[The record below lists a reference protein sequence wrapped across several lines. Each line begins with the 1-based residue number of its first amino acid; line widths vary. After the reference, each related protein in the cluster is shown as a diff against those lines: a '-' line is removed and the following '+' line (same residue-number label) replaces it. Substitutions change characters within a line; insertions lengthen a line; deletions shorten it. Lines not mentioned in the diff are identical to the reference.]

1 MRGFEYF
8 YDVLTNRKNITLDFS
23 LIAKHISLIYEN
35 RKYIDNIVKCFS
47 EKKGENWTEYHLY
60 EMRIDNLN
68 KQIKEKRTEIE
79 DLNQQKEKKNNQF
92 NNKLEKIQNEIE
104 NMKFY
109 NTIVHKN
116 PSLLLPVTSENLGN
130 NKIYEGIEHKVCQI
144 CKHTCHI
151 NCDELIKAFC
161 QCFKFQLNGF
171 KCKVCP
177 NKCFSGSHEVVSYQY
192 PKYEYKKINDILQPY
207 LISSEKNISLRS
219 KINYVIGLKEA
230 EKINILNEKEKTL
243 KNIDAMIE
251 ERKKCIDEYS
261 ELISNKND
269 KKYKI
274 YKTNEKNINEEIRKF
289 NSLIIFPKNMKLYEI
304 LFIQTFCKSF
314 EVEEVGKHYYCGGG
328 GGRCC

>member
-1 MRGFEYF
+1 MLLR
-8 YDVLTNRKNITLDFS
+8 
-23 LIAKHISLIYEN
+23 
-35 RKYIDNIVKCFS
+35 
-47 EKKGENWTEYHLY
+47 KKGENWTEYHLY

-92 NNKLEKIQNEIE
+92 NNKLE
-104 NMKFY
+104 
-109 NTIVHKN
+109 N
-116 PSLLLPVTSENLGN
+116 PSLFLPVTSENLGN
-130 NKIYEGIEHKVCQI
+130 NKIYEGIEHNVCQI

-161 QCFKFQLNGF
+161 QCFQFQLNGF

-192 PKYEYKKINDILQPY
+192 PKYEYKKINDILQHY

-269 KKYKI
+269 KKKKYIRPMKKI
-274 YKTNEKNINEEIRKF
+274 
-289 NSLIIFPKNMKLYEI
+289 
-304 LFIQTFCKSF
+304 
-314 EVEEVGKHYYCGGG
+314 
-328 GGRCC
+328 